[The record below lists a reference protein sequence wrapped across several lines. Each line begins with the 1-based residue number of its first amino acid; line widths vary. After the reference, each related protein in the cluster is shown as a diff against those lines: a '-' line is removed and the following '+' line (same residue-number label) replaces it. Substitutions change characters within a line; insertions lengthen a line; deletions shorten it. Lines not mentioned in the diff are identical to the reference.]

1 MRGKVPGM
9 NGRKKKEKKK
19 FGGMRERERERE
31 RSSRREWGVTKL
43 SVTCSLIREG
53 PQFLMYLQKYH

>member
-19 FGGMRERERERE
+19 FGGMRERERE
-31 RSSRREWGVTKL
+31 KF
-43 SVTCSLIREG
+43 
-53 PQFLMYLQKYH
+53 QA

>member
-19 FGGMRERERERE
+19 FGGTRER
-31 RSSRREWGVTKL
+31 KK
-43 SVTCSLIREG
+43 
-53 PQFLMYLQKYH
+53 FLV

>member
-19 FGGMRERERERE
+19 FGGMREREVP
-31 RSSRREWGVTKL
+31 GVSGESQNFQL
-43 SVTCSLIREG
+43 RVVLLGRAHN
-53 PQFLMYLQKYH
+53 F

>member
-31 RSSRREWGVTKL
+31 GPGVSGESQNFQL
-43 SVTCSLIREG
+43 RVVLLGRAHN
-53 PQFLMYLQKYH
+53 F